1 MRLRLRTSLLLNNHS
16 CSLRI
21 ILKTAF
27 PILIIIS
34 GLDSTLL
41 PWSSIFLKPNYD
53 QNVVP
58 NSITLRYSGLK
69 TVSTV
74 ISNLTSPKEP
84 KVYLMPIKS
93 TRTAITIAAKNLKNK
108 KYKIYNDDSHH
119 FVM

>member
-84 KVYLMPIKS
+84 KVYLMPITS
-93 TRTAITIAAKNLKNK
+93 TRGDYHCSKKFKNK

>member
-1 MRLRLRTSLLLNNHS
+1 MRLRLRNSLMLNSYS

-21 ILKTAF
+21 ILKKAF
-27 PILIIIS
+27 PVLVIAS

-53 QNVVP
+53 QDVVP
-58 NSITLRYSGLK
+58 NSITLKYRGLK

-74 ISNLTSPKEP
+74 ISNLTSPKKP
-84 KVYLMPIKS
+84 KDYLTPIKS